1 MAGSGFFLLNNSSG
15 FESVLAP
22 DPREEIN
29 MGVEFIRRIGGS
41 FVA

>member
-1 MAGSGFFLLNNSSG
+1 MTGSVFCLLNNSSG
-15 FESVLAP
+15 LESELAP
-22 DPREEIN
+22 DLREELN